1 MKAKSLIRNV
11 YEFYRD
17 GFRNM
22 TVGRTLWVIVLL
34 KLFIMFFIL
43 RLFLFPNFLNKNAGK
58 GNEADFVSAQI
69 TNVAD
74 KGF

>member
-1 MKAKSLIRNV
+1 MKARSLIRSV

-43 RLFLFPNFLNKNAGK
+43 RLFLFPNFLNRNAGK
-58 GNEADFVSAQI
+58 GNEADYVSTHI
-69 TNVAD
+69 TNVVD
-74 KGF
+74 R